1 MIWILKILVR
11 NLLLTILLEVPAGYA
26 LGARKSKKV
35 ITILLA
41 NIITNPLVCY
51 FRLCLILFFSNME
64 SAGVLFLEFLA
75 FWAEGFMFSKFNTF
89 DKRNPYLVSL
99 ILNLFSFSIGEI
111 IALIL

>member
-1 MIWILKILVR
+1 MMWILKILVR
-11 NLLLTILLEVPAGYA
+11 NLMLTVLLEVPVGYA

-35 ITILLA
+35 ITMILA
-41 NIITNPLVCY
+41 NVITNPLVGY

-64 SAGVLFLEFLA
+64 SAGILVLEFLA
-75 FWAEGFMFSKFNTF
+75 FISEGFMFSKFDTI

-99 ILNLFSFSIGEI
+99 ILNLISFSIGEI